1 MNGIKALLHQTPPL
15 QFVILEKLV
24 EAFTTSPA
32 IDSAWVR
39 GSIARNDY
47 DRASDVDLVLVV
59 DDSIFPTI
67 IMSLDDLLNQYFSVI
82 LPGWYDSIVP
92 NFGGAGF
99 VYLILFQGS
108 VIQIDLYLMPLSRK
122 NQVKSIPRIQNIF
135 IAPESNRKA
144 PTLSD
149 LSLVSESL
157 SRLHRRKKDLL
168 TQTTELFILS
178 NLIKKRISRGQ
189 RFLNY
194 SETYLVFSCVR
205 NMVRLVFD
213 PLFVDYGWYH
223 FEENLRR
230 DPIAGDWI
238 SRLEKLMFANVT
250 LTSDSLLQTLV
261 YAIELIHYQKPSEI
275 ASIRKGIEY
284 LTAYFDPNGRG
295 LIFSSLI
302 SSKVENA

>member
-1 MNGIKALLHQTPPL
+1 MNGIKALLYQTPPL

-59 DDSIFPTI
+59 DDAIFPTLLT
-67 IMSLDDLLNQYFSVI
+67 SLDDLLNQYFSVL

-108 VIQIDLYLMPLSRK
+108 VVQIDLYLMPLSRK

-135 IAPESNRKA
+135 ISPERNS
-144 PTLSD
+144 PTPTPTD
-149 LSLVSESL
+149 LSLASEAL
-157 SRLHRRKKDLL
+157 TKLHRRKKDLL

-178 NLIKKRISRGQ
+178 NLIRKRIGRGQ

-194 SETYLVFSCVR
+194 SETHLVFSCVR

-230 DPIAGDWI
+230 DPIAGAWI
-238 SRLEKLMFANVT
+238 SRLEKLMFAHVT
-250 LTSDSLLQTLV
+250 LSSESLLQTLV
-261 YAIELIHYQKPSEI
+261 YAIELIHNQKPAEI
-275 ASIRKGIEY
+275 ASIRESIEF
-284 LTAYFDPNGRG
+284 LTSYFDPLGRG
-295 LIFSSLI
+295 LAFSSLI
-302 SSKVENA
+302 SSESEYA